1 MEELGRLEERVILI
15 GVQTAAEDNVLDSLD
30 ELEEL
35 AETAGA
41 VTVGRIIQNREAVHP
56 GTYIGKG
63 KIEEVRSLVYA
74 MDATGVICDDEL
86 SPAQLNN
93 LEREL
98 DCKVM
103 DRTLLILDIFAARAV
118 TSEGKIQVE
127 LAQLKYRQTRL
138 AGFGTAMSRLG
149 GGIGTRG
156 PGEKKLE
163 MDRRLIKNRIA
174 LLNRELKSV
183 KQHREVTR
191 EKRAKSRIPVAAIVG
206 YTNAGKSTLLNA
218 LTGADILAEDKL
230 FATLDPTTRSLK
242 LPSGQEILLTDTVG
256 FIRKLPHHLIDAFKS
271 TLEEAK
277 YADMILH
284 VVDVS
289 NPQADEQM
297 FTVYETL
304 QGLKVQDKPI
314 ITVFNKQDRLEG
326 IPVIRDFKA
335 DYTVSISAK
344 TKAGLGD
351 LLETIEALLRQQK
364 VYIEEVYPYSEA
376 GKIQLI
382 RKYGELLE
390 ENYTEEGIQVTAY
403 VSADIYPQI
412 VVNR

>member
-1 MEELGRLEERVILI
+1 
-15 GVQTAAEDNVLDSLD
+15 
-30 ELEEL
+30 
-35 AETAGA
+35 
-41 VTVGRIIQNREAVHP
+41 
-56 GTYIGKG
+56 
-63 KIEEVRSLVYA
+63 
-74 MDATGVICDDEL
+74 
-86 SPAQLNN
+86 
-93 LEREL
+93 
-98 DCKVM
+98 
-103 DRTLLILDIFAARAV
+103 
-118 TSEGKIQVE
+118 
-127 LAQLKYRQTRL
+127 
-138 AGFGTAMSRLG
+138 
-149 GGIGTRG
+149 
-156 PGEKKLE
+156 

-403 VSADIYPQI
+403 VPADIYLQI